1 MILARKTF
9 CLTHN
14 LTLASVVKVISTKFI
29 NKFGWC
35 RCSLFLKD
43 QKLQQLWEGLNWEPN
58 IPCSYLTYW
67 AIRLNKWI
75 RYTRISNLMSCWSKL
90 KYFSSNIRQL
100 PLNPSNPMTLMGQWE
115 RQLYCIEVVLSGKH
129 HIFRIWYDRWKHLHY
144 RSPWTACK
152 K

>member
-100 PLNPSNPMTLMGQWE
+100 PLNPSNPMT
-115 RQLYCIEVVLSGKH
+115 
-129 HIFRIWYDRWKHLHY
+129 FY
-144 RSPWTACK
+144 RSMRKATILHWSGFQWKTSQVTETCDA
-152 K
+152 